1 MSVIT
6 WPDGR
11 TPVLLSAHAPDLV
24 AADAAA
30 IARHLR
36 TRPDTGVTDVAGQLL
51 RTRRLRRHRAVLRA
65 ADREELL
72 DGLHALAAG
81 EDHPLVARSAEHT
94 TPRLAFV
101 CPGQG
106 SQWPAMGNDAYTH
119 LPAYRAEADKCAAAF
134 TAAGLTS
141 PLRYLTTAG
150 DPDSFAEIEIQGA
163 QFVHAVA
170 LAALWRSCGVAA
182 DLTVG
187 HSLGE
192 IAAAYLA
199 GVITLP
205 DAVAVVGAR
214 AGVTDRMRGRYA
226 VAALGLTAAAAEQLI
241 AETPGWLE
249 LSVINAGAS
258 VAVSGDRD
266 AVAAAVATV
275 SARGGFARQITVNFP
290 VHTSVLE
297 PLRGEFT
304 AALPEARFG
313 DGPMQF
319 IGGATGDV
327 VAAGTEFGDYWYGN
341 LRNTVRFDRAVE
353 AAVRCGAKAFVELSA
368 HPALLFAIG
377 DTLDTLDLAS
387 GPAVLV
393 GSGHRDA
400 ALVDRLTANIA
411 AAAVTDTRYRWADL
425 VGDTRPLRDFPNAPM
440 RATHMWVAPER
451 PAAREATTSAPVTI
465 ATELW
470 RETAR
475 PTTTAN
481 ALRTVAVL
489 TPEPR
494 HPLAGLVRAA
504 IEGHP
509 AVTVAPADRAEMLV
523 VVAPAAEQTDAA
535 PAAAELTAQVAGGL
549 LEYATAAGPQCRDVW
564 LVTAGAERVTADDPA
579 PLPAPAALAAMHRS
593 VGFEHPDQ
601 TFRHLDLP
609 AGGLDAGAAAAV
621 AETLFTDVTEA
632 ALRGAVPVLYRR
644 ELPSVT
650 TAPKAWAL
658 DSGLLDDVVIT
669 GGAGAVGLH
678 FARYFAEQGAKR
690 IVLLGRRGADA
701 DVLASVAGDHGTQVI
716 APPCDVTDRGRL
728 AVTAAEFAGNGA
740 SLLVHA
746 AGAAGFA
753 TRDHIDRSV
762 LTQAFAAKV
771 DGLAAVVELWPL
783 RPDAP
788 ILLCSSVSGVWGGQ
802 GHAAYSAANRMLDV
816 TAARLRASGRDCL
829 SVRWGLWAADGE
841 SVVDVAETARIE
853 RSGLLAMAPRAAIE
867 ASLRHH
873 SGDPLVFSA
882 DESRLQIFFASQQA
896 AQHDQAADTD
906 VGATDI
912 RAAVRVELASVLSVA
927 DASALDLDASLFDLG
942 VDSLLA
948 LDLRKRIKHATGRSV
963 PLARLL
969 GGITGTELIADLDRA
984 GEPADRAEK
993 VNASRD

>member
-1 MSVIT
+1 MSVVT

-24 AADAAA
+24 GTDAAA

-36 TRPDTGVTDVAGQLL
+36 AHPDVAVADVAGRLL

-72 DGLHALAAG
+72 DGLHALAEG
-81 EDHPLVARSAEHT
+81 EDHPLVARSAEHA

-106 SQWPAMGNDAYTH
+106 SQWPAMGADAYTQ

-141 PLRYLTTAG
+141 PVRYLTTAD
-150 DPDSFAEIEIQGA
+150 DPDRFGEIEIQGA

-170 LAALWRSCGVAA
+170 LAAVWRSCGVAA

-214 AGVTDRMRGRYA
+214 AGVTDRMRGGYA
-226 VAALGLTAAAAEQLI
+226 VAALGLTAAAAEQVI

-249 LSVINAGAS
+249 LSVINASTS

-275 SARGGFARQITVNFP
+275 SARGGFAREITVNFP

-297 PLRGEFT
+297 PMRGDFT
-304 AALPEARFG
+304 AALPPARFG
-313 DGPMQF
+313 DGPIQF

-327 VAAGTEFGDYWYGN
+327 VAAGTEFGDYWYRN
-341 LRNTVRFDRAVE
+341 LRHMVRFDRAVE
-353 AAVRCGAKAFVELSA
+353 AAVRCGARAFVELSA

-377 DTLDTLDLAS
+377 DTLDTLDLPS

-400 ALVDRLTANIA
+400 ALVDRLSANIA
-411 AAAVTDTRYRWADL
+411 AASVTDARYRWADL
-425 VGDTRPLRDFPNAPM
+425 VGDARPLRDFPNAPM
-440 RATHMWVAPER
+440 RATHMWLAPER
-451 PAAREATTSAPVTI
+451 PTAHATAASAPVTI

-470 RETAR
+470 REIAL
-475 PTTTAN
+475 PATTEPAP
-481 ALRTVAVL
+481 RTIAVL

-494 HPLAGLVRAA
+494 HPLAGPLRAA

-509 AVTVAPADRAEMLV
+509 AVTVAPPACADVLV

-535 PAAAELTAQVAGGL
+535 PAGAELTGQVAGGL
-549 LEYATAAGPQCRDVW
+549 LDYAGAARPQCRDVW
-564 LVTAGAERVTADDPA
+564 FVTAGAERVTADDPE
-579 PLPAPAALAAMHRS
+579 PLPVPAALAAMHRS
-593 VGFEHPDQ
+593 IGFEHPDQ

-609 AGGLDAGAAAAV
+609 ARGVGAATAA
-621 AETLFTDVTEA
+621 AEALFTDATEA
-632 ALRGAVPVLYRR
+632 ALRGAVPALYRR
-644 ELPSVT
+644 ELD
-650 TAPKAWAL
+650 TATMPPKAWAL

-669 GGAGAVGLH
+669 GGAGAIGLH
-678 FARYFAEQGAKR
+678 FARYFAEHGAKR

-701 DVLASVAGDHGTQVI
+701 DVLASVAGDHGTHVV
-716 APPCDVTDRGRL
+716 APPCDITDRDRL
-728 AVTAAEFAGNGA
+728 AATAAEFAGAGA

-753 TRDHIDRSV
+753 TRDRIDRTV
-762 LTQAFAAKV
+762 LDRAFAAKV
-771 DGLAAVVELWPL
+771 CGLAAVVELWPL
-783 RPDAP
+783 RPGAP

-816 TAARLRASGRDCL
+816 TAARLRASGRACV

-841 SVVDVAETARIE
+841 SVVDAAETARIE
-853 RSGLLAMAPRAAIE
+853 RSGLLPMVPRAAIV
-867 ASLRHH
+867 ASLRDHH
-873 SGDPLVFSA
+873 GDPLIFSA
-882 DESRLQIFFASQQA
+882 DENRLRLFFASQQA
-896 AQHDQAADTD
+896 AQNHSGADSD
-906 VGATDI
+906 VGSTDA
-912 RAAVRVELASVLSVA
+912 RAAVRAELASVLSIA

>member
-1 MSVIT
+1 MPVIT

-11 TPVLLSAHAPDLV
+11 VPVLLSAHAPDLV
-24 AADAAA
+24 GVDAAA
-30 IARHLR
+30 VARYLR
-36 TRPDTGVTDVAGQLL
+36 TRPDVTVADVAGQLL

-72 DGLHALAAG
+72 DGLHALSTG
-81 EDHPLVARSAEHT
+81 EDHPLVARSAEHA

-106 SQWPAMGNDAYTH
+106 SQWPAMGADAYAR
-119 LPAYRAEADKCAAAF
+119 LPAYRAEADRCAAAF
-134 TAAGLTS
+134 SAAGLTS

-150 DPDSFAEIEIQGA
+150 DPDAFGEIEIQGA

-170 LAALWRSCGVAA
+170 LAAVWRACGVAA

-205 DAVAVVGAR
+205 DAVAVVAAR
-214 AGVTDRMRGRYA
+214 AAVTDRMRGRYA
-226 VAALGLTAAAAEQLI
+226 VAALGLTAAAAEELI

-249 LSVINAGAS
+249 LSVINASAS

-266 AVAAAVATV
+266 AVAAAVGTV
-275 SARGGFARQITVNFP
+275 RARGGFAREITVNFP

-297 PLRGEFT
+297 PLREDFT
-304 AALPEARFG
+304 AALPQARFG

-341 LRNTVRFDRAVE
+341 LRNMVRFDRAVE
-353 AAVRCGAKAFVELSA
+353 AAVRCGARAFVELSA

-377 DTLDTLDLAS
+377 DTLDTLGLAA

-393 GSGHRDA
+393 GSGHREAD
-400 ALVDRLTANIA
+400 LVDRLSANIA
-411 AAAVTDTRYRWADL
+411 AAAVTDARYRWADL
-425 VGDTRPLRDFPNAPM
+425 VGDARPLRDFPNAPM
-440 RATHMWVAPER
+440 RTTHMWAAPER
-451 PAAREATTSAPVTI
+451 PGAREATTTAPVTI
-465 ATELW
+465 ASELW

-475 PTTTAN
+475 PATSPTAT
-481 ALRTVAVL
+481 RTVAVL
-489 TPEPR
+489 IPGPA
-494 HPLAGLVRAA
+494 HPLAGAIGAA

-523 VVAPAAEQTDAA
+523 VVAPVSEQTDG
-535 PAAAELTAQVAGGL
+535 AAAAGELTGHVADGL
-549 LEYATAAGPQCRDVW
+549 LDYAAAGPQCRDVW
-564 LVTAGAERVTADDPA
+564 LVTAGAEQVTADDPS

-593 VGFEHPDQ
+593 IGFEHPDQ

-609 AGGLDAGAAAAV
+609 AGDLDAATIAAV
-621 AETLFTDVTEA
+621 AETLFTDAPEA
-632 ALRGAVPVLYRR
+632 ALRGLVLYRR
-644 ELPSVT
+644 ELPDT
-650 TAPKAWAL
+650 TTLPKAWRL

-678 FARYFAEQGAKR
+678 FARYFAEHGARR
-690 IVLLGRRGADA
+690 IVLLGRSGAEA

-716 APPCDVTDRGRL
+716 APPCDITDRDQL
-728 AVTAAEFAGNGA
+728 AATAAEFAGGGA

-753 TRDHIDRSV
+753 TRDHIDRTV
-762 LTQAFAAKV
+762 LGRAFAAKV
-771 DGLAAVVELWPL
+771 SGLADVGELWPL
-783 RPDAP
+783 RPEAP

-816 TAARLRASGRDCL
+816 TAARLRASGRSCV
-829 SVRWGLWAADGE
+829 SVRWGLWAADGK
-841 SVVDVAETARIE
+841 SVVDAGETARIE
-853 RSGLLAMAPRAAIE
+853 RSGLLPMAPRAAIE
-867 ASLRHH
+867 ASLRDHH
-873 SGDPLVFSA
+873 GDPLIFSA
-882 DESRLQIFFASQQA
+882 DADRLRLFFASRHA
-896 AQHDQAADTD
+896 AHDVPGADSD
-906 VGATDI
+906 VGATDT
-912 RAAVRVELASVLSVA
+912 RAAVRAELASVLSVP
-927 DASALDLDASLFDLG
+927 DAAALDLDASLFDLG

>member
-1 MSVIT
+1 MPVIT

-11 TPVLLSAHAPDLV
+11 VPVLLSAHAPDLV
-24 AADAAA
+24 GVDAAA
-30 IARHLR
+30 VARYLR
-36 TRPDTGVTDVAGQLL
+36 TRPDTSVADVAGQLL

-72 DGLHALAAG
+72 DGLHALSAG
-81 EDHPLVARSAEHT
+81 EIHPLVARSAEHA

-106 SQWPAMGNDAYTH
+106 SQWPAMGADAYH
-119 LPAYRAEADKCAAAF
+119 RLPAYRAEADRCAAAF

-150 DPDSFAEIEIQGA
+150 DPDTFGEIEIQGA

-170 LAALWRSCGVAA
+170 LAAVWRACGVAA

-192 IAAAYLA
+192 IAAAHLA

-205 DAVAVVGAR
+205 ESVAVVGAR
-214 AGVTDRMRGRYA
+214 AAVTDRMRGRYA
-226 VAALGLTAAAAEQLI
+226 VAALGLTAAVAEELI

-266 AVAAAVATV
+266 AVAAAVGTV
-275 SARGGFARQITVNFP
+275 SARGGFAREITVNFP

-297 PLRGEFT
+297 PLREDFT
-304 AALPEARFG
+304 AALPQARFG

-341 LRNTVRFDRAVE
+341 LRNMVRFDRAVE

-377 DTLDTLDLAS
+377 DTLDTLGLAT
-387 GPAVLV
+387 GPAALV

-400 ALVDRLTANIA
+400 DLVDRLSANIA
-411 AAAVTDTRYRWADL
+411 AAAVTDARYRWADL
-425 VGDTRPLRDFPNAPM
+425 VGDARPLRDFPNAPM
-440 RATHMWVAPER
+440 RTTHMWVAPER
-451 PAAREATTSAPVTI
+451 AATTAAATTAPVTI
-465 ATELW
+465 AAEFW
-470 RETAR
+470 RETVG
-475 PTTTAN
+475 PTTSATAP
-481 ALRTVAVL
+481 RTVAVL
-489 TPEPR
+489 TPEPG
-494 HPLAGLVRAA
+494 HPLAGPLRAA

-509 AVTVAPADRAEMLV
+509 AVTVGPADRAEMLV
-523 VVAPAAEQTDAA
+523 VVAPVSEQTDAA
-535 PAAAELTAQVAGGL
+535 AAAGELTGRVADGL
-549 LEYATAAGPQCRDVW
+549 LDYAAAAGPQCRDVW
-564 LVTAGAERVTADDPA
+564 LVTAGAERVIADDPS

-593 VGFEHPDQ
+593 IGFEHPDQ

-609 AGGLDAGAAAAV
+609 AGDLDAATATAV
-621 AETLFTDVTEA
+621 AETLFTEAPEA
-632 ALRGAVPVLYRR
+632 ALRGAVLYRR
-644 ELPSVT
+644 ELPAT
-650 TAPKAWAL
+650 TTHPKAWPL

-678 FARYFAEQGAKR
+678 FARYFAEHGARR
-690 IVLLGRRGADA
+690 IVLLGRSGADT

-716 APPCDVTDRGRL
+716 APPCDITDRDQL
-728 AVTAAEFAGNGA
+728 AATAAEFAGSGA

-753 TRDHIDRSV
+753 TRDHIDRTV
-762 LTQAFAAKV
+762 LGQAFAAKV
-771 DGLAAVVELWPL
+771 SGIAAVGELWPL
-783 RPDAP
+783 RPNAR
-788 ILLCSSVSGVWGGQ
+788 ILLCSSVSGVWGGR
-802 GHAAYSAANRMLDV
+802 GHAAYSAANRMLDAI
-816 TAARLRASGRDCL
+816 AARLRASGRSCV
-829 SVRWGLWAADGE
+829 SVRWGLWAADGT
-841 SVVDVAETARIE
+841 SVVDAGETARIE
-853 RSGLLAMAPRAAIE
+853 RSGLLPMAPRAAIE
-867 ASLRHH
+867 ASLRDHH
-873 SGDPLVFSA
+873 GDPLIYSA
-882 DESRLQIFFASQQA
+882 DADRLRLFFASQRA
-896 AQHDQAADTD
+896 AQHVSGADSD
-906 VGATDI
+906 VGATDT
-912 RAAVRVELASVLSVA
+912 RAAVRAELASVLSMP
-927 DASALDLDASLFDLG
+927 DATALDLDASLFDLG